1 MDNPKDTIRDRL
13 PDLSKKLTHVAR
25 FALDNPD
32 RIAFDS
38 MRAIASDCD
47 VSPATLQRLAKALD
61 YESYAALRA
70 AFQTSVS
77 NGRGFG
83 ARVGR
88 LRNSF
93 GDTSSSELIR
103 DLTES
108 VHGNLATTAD
118 LLDAEAID
126 AFAKS
131 VHQSRCTYLLASGSL
146 YWLSGLMEVTG
157 SMALPNFVALH
168 GGLVDLTER
177 LAVID
182 EADSMLVFSVSPY
195 AVQTTRAV
203 QYAHSKGAK
212 IFAVTDRPSSPLVP
226 YADTTFYAPTTSPH
240 YYPSLVSVLFMI
252 ETLLAAAASVAD
264 VSSDARLREIEKIRD
279 ESGLYLD

>member
-1 MDNPKDTIRDRL
+1 MDDPTELLRDRL
-13 PDLSKKLTHVAR
+13 SDLPKKLTHVAR

-32 RIAFDS
+32 RMAFDS

-47 VSPATLQRLAKALD
+47 VSPATMQRMAKALGYD
-61 YESYAALRA
+61 SYAAMRS
-70 AFQTSVS
+70 AFQANLAAT
-77 NGRGFG
+77 GFG
-83 ARVGR
+83 DRVGR

-93 GDTSSSELIR
+93 GGASGSELIH

-108 VHGNLATTAD
+108 VQSNLATTAD
-118 LLDAEAID
+118 LLDPEAID

-131 VHQSRCTYLLASGSL
+131 VQRSRHTYLLAAGSL

-182 EADSMLVFSVSPY
+182 GSDSMLVFSVAPY
-195 AVQTTRAV
+195 AAQTIRAME
-203 QYAHSKGAK
+203 YARSKGAH

-252 ETLLAAAASVAD
+252 ETLLAAAASVGD
-264 VSSDARLREIEKIRD
+264 ERSDARLREIEKIRG

>member
-1 MDNPKDTIRDRL
+1 MENPTELIHDRL
-13 PDLSKKLTHVAR
+13 SDLSKKLTQVAR

-32 RIAFDS
+32 RMAFDS

-47 VSPATLQRLAKALD
+47 VSPATMQRLAKALGYD
-61 YESYAALRA
+61 GYAALRSA
-70 AFQTSVS
+70 YQASISANT
-77 NGRGFG
+77 GFG

-93 GDTSSSELIR
+93 GGTSSSELIR
-103 DLTES
+103 ELTQS
-108 VHGNLATTAD
+108 VQCNLATAAD

-131 VHQSRCTYLLASGSL
+131 VHRSRYTYLLASGSL

-182 EADSMLVFSVSPY
+182 ESDSLLVFSVSPY
-195 AVQTTRAV
+195 SLQTIRAV
-203 QYAHSKGAK
+203 EYAHSKGAQ
-212 IFAVTDRPSSPLVP
+212 IFTVTDRPSSPLVP
-226 YADTTFYAPTTSPH
+226 YADTVFYAPTTSPH

-252 ETLLAAAASVAD
+252 ETLLATAASVGD
-264 VSSDARLREIEKIRD
+264 ERSDGRLREIEKIRGN
-279 ESGLYLD
+279 SGLYLD